1 MHGSGAFGS
10 KIELMRWNRCD
21 GTRDRA
27 DAMEHTIELMR
38 ENSEVIYQINY
49 KMTVQ
54 YEGTRYKGWQRQPRV
69 ENTIQGKLETL
80 LSRLLDTDI
89 EVFGAGRTDA
99 GVHALGQTASFRASE
114 EKLASFAQ
122 RFPSMKAS
130 WSGAGAK
137 AQAKAAAGTLSSA
150 AGTRPAAAGALS
162 SAAGTRSAAAGS
174 HPAADSALSPDSDDH
189 GPDLPADPS
198 ADRSRQVRLQDAMLL
213 EAVNHYLPEDIA
225 IPRLTRASDRFH
237 ARYLTSSKWYQ
248 YRIRTAPFSDVR
260 DRRFQ
265 WQYGEDLDTDAMLRA
280 SRALIGT
287 HDFTSFCGL
296 KMKKSAVRTITD
308 IRISRPDEYTIVLD
322 YYGDG
327 FLNHMVRLLTGE
339 LTEVGAHRSPE
350 DAIGRILA
358 AQKKGAASH
367 TAPAS
372 GLTLM
377 KVNY

>member
-1 MHGSGAFGS
+1 
-10 KIELMRWNRCD
+10 
-21 GTRDRA
+21 
-27 DAMEHTIELMR
+27 MEHTIELMR

-99 GVHALGQTASFRASE
+99 GVHALGQTASFRVSE

-150 AGTRPAAAGALS
+150 AGTRPAAAGTLS
-162 SAAGTRSAAAGS
+162 AAAGTLSAAVGTLSASAGTRSDAAGTLS
-174 HPAADSALSPDSDDH
+174 VVADTHLASEPALSPDSDDH

-265 WQYGEDLDTDAMLRA
+265 WQYGEDLDTEAMLRA
-280 SRALIGT
+280 SRTLIGT

-296 KMKKSAVRTITD
+296 KMKKSAVRTITE